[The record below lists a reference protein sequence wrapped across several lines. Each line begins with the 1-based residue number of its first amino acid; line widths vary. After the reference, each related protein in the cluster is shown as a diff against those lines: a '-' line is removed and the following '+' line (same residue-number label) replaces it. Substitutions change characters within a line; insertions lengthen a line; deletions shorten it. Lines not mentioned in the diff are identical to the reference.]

1 MLLRLQIKNTQMPE
15 LIEHIDAIARQMQ
28 RAVLY
33 LEFHRVATAELTA
46 LRRDYRYA
54 SDEARRAV
62 LGWLDAHGLPRGS
75 CGAYADVNLLLPY
88 MGQIY
93 LDVSYDESLADY
105 RILRDYFEYPDGNM
119 RHASVRFCV
128 MPLDYAM
135 RNAAHDAP
143 GFWDRWAEDIDGQ

>member
-15 LIEHIDAIARQMQ
+15 LIEHIDAIARQKQ

-33 LEFHRVATAELTA
+33 LEFHR
-46 LRRDYRYA
+46 DA
-54 SDEARRAV
+54 SDEARSAA
-62 LGWLDAHGLPRGS
+62 LGWLDAHGLPWGS
-75 CGAYADVNLLLPY
+75 CGAYADANLLLPY

-119 RHASVRFCV
+119 RQASVRFCV